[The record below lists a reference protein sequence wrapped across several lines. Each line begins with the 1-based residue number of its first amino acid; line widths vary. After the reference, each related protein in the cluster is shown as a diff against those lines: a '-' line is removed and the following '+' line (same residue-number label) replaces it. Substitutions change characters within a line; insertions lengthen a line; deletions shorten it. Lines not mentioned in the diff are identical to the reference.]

1 MKYKIKIRIY
11 SPGGRGKETT
21 KIVLEKAKT
30 SDLLD
35 LLSHVRLFST
45 SWTVACQAPLSMGTL
60 QARILEWIA
69 VPSSRGSSPAS
80 DGTCIS
86 YVSCIGRQVL
96 LPLVPPEE

>member
-45 SWTVACQAPLSMGTL
+45 SWTVTDSVTKKKSILYYIPVNAKYTL
-60 QARILEWIA
+60 LGIIE
-69 VPSSRGSSPAS
+69 
-80 DGTCIS
+80 TK
-86 YVSCIGRQVL
+86 VL
-96 LPLVPPEE
+96 QNDA